1 MKVCHICLCG
11 PVTDNFGYQENL
23 LTKYQAKLGMDVS
36 MIASPYYFT
45 REGTIAVSDKKEYV
59 NTDGVKVFRLD
70 VKKGDY
76 EDKFRRYSGLFETM
90 VKIKPDVLFVHGVQ
104 FLDLT
109 EVVKYKKRNNNVRMY
124 VDNHAD
130 FSNSATNFL
139 SRYILHGVI
148 WKKFAKLAYKHAEKF
163 FGVTPGRVRFLKE
176 VYKLKN
182 DKLDLL
188 LMGADTDK
196 VEEALGS
203 NVRKEIRAKFGI
215 GDDDFLIMT
224 GGKIDYAKKQ
234 TLLLMDAV
242 SAIENAKLV
251 VFGSV
256 EEDLKEEVYKR
267 AHGNIQYIGW
277 IDADDSYKYFT
288 AADLVVFPGRH
299 SVFWEQVLGLGI
311 PMIVKYWDGNE
322 HVDMGGNCLFLY
334 EDTVEEIREKIDFV
348 LNDKESYENMK
359 KVAKEKG
366 AKEFSYL
373 EIAKKSVENKY

>member
-1 MKVCHICLCG
+1 MKVCHVCLCG
-11 PVTDNFGYQENL
+11 PVTDNFSYQENL

-45 REGTIAVSDKKEYV
+45 QEGPIAISDKKEYV
-59 NTDGVKVFRLD
+59 NSDGVKLYRLK

-76 EDKFRRYSGLFETM
+76 EDKFRRYDGLYET
-90 VKIKPDVLFVHGVQ
+90 IERINPDVLFVHGVQ

-109 EVVKYKKRNNNVRMY
+109 EVVKYKKRNDYVKMY

-148 WKKFAKLAYKHAEKF
+148 WKRYAKLAYKHAEKIY
-163 FGVTPGRVRFLKE
+163 GVTPGRVRFLKE
-176 VYKLKN
+176 VYKLKD
-182 DKLDLL
+182 DKLGLL

-196 VEEALGS
+196 VEEALNS
-203 NVRKEIRAKFGI
+203 NARKEIRTKYGI
-215 GDDDFLIMT
+215 GEDDFLIMT

-242 SAIENAKLV
+242 STLDNAKLI

-256 EEDLKEEVYKR
+256 EEDLKEEVLKR
-267 AHGNIQYIGW
+267 AHGNVQYIGW
-277 IDADDSYKYFT
+277 INAFDSYKYFSS
-288 AADLVVFPGRH
+288 ADLVVFPGRH

-311 PMIVKYWDGNE
+311 PMIVKYWEGNE

-334 EDTVEEIREKIDFV
+334 EDNVEEIREKISLV
-348 LNDKESYENMK
+348 LKDKEFYENMK
-359 KVAKEKG
+359 IIAKEKG

-373 EIAKKSVENKY
+373 EIAKKSVE